1 MTSPELELGITV
13 ARKKFSFGNDYDCDC
28 DFDHLWHG
36 FCSFLYVIRVMVA
49 IVVVLPSTQEP
60 CLLERV
66 YIN

>member
-13 ARKKFSFGNDYDCDC
+13 ARKKFSFGNDYDC